1 MNVVA
6 CKTVWFL
13 VERSTSTHRFS
24 SLPMAK
30 MFKTWSS
37 EAVVQSHLS
46 QRRHTLRRQIHAH
59 GLLRKTGRP
68 QHSIIRIKNRDL
80 VGKLH
85 IISFLVCTNV
95 QADSLLPHLN
105 YRNSDLADIDSRHL
119 QESVACRALVF
130 AEHKSRAKL
139 RPALP

>member
-30 MFKTWSS
+30 MLKTWSS

-80 VGKLH
+80 VG
-85 IISFLVCTNV
+85 
-95 QADSLLPHLN
+95 DS
-105 YRNSDLADIDSRHL
+105 I
-119 QESVACRALVF
+119 
-130 AEHKSRAKL
+130 
-139 RPALP
+139 